1 MKWFPFIAAVL
12 FAYVWFSSGGK
23 PGLLAEDIIRQGLKD
38 PKSAEFHDTKVV
50 WSKSDL
56 SLVESDV
63 SAKNGFGG
71 MVRSRFCVCINGK
84 TSQGIVLGSESGCG
98 GSERVP
104 ASNLAVG
111 QICESSFK

>member
-1 MKWFPFIAAVL
+1 MKWFPFIAAAL
-12 FAYVWFSSGGK
+12 FAYAWFSSGGK

-38 PKSAEFHDTKVV
+38 PGSAEFHSTKVI

-84 TSQGIVLGSESGCG
+84 TSQGIVLGSETGCG
-98 GSERVP
+98 ASDRIP
-104 ASNLAVG
+104 ASVAAISNL
-111 QICESSFK
+111 CETTFK